1 MVTEK
6 VEQPA
11 LKGIIYRFLLAHA
24 EQPALLKDS
33 EHHSLREFSQR
44 PPFYDEFIQQVAR
57 TVPAFREQ
65 TEQKLLDKDS
75 WTSQADF
82 KAVLACFKD
91 ISGIHNPHHYHELG
105 RIIPRVGDGLTALA
119 ATAGNP
125 RFVIQQSPRYN
136 RDFNND
142 QFIAV
147 ERLSGSPRRVEAT
160 IQHYFLPS
168 SEEPYLEMVTAAL
181 GYWEGIPALWDFEE
195 VGTTHLKEVQLT
207 LQELI
212 ERDYAYLHLHY
223 AEDEHSG
230 DVSINGRTVAKKV
243 SLDDVLEYVPSEQ
256 HLAQPLERYQ
266 PVIMTESFIVDDEV
280 IFPKGT
286 VYGMPCNRYD
296 VEVPHPGAW
305 KRFVSALE
313 LLPRLISRKKDAR
326 GFFFLGK
333 RPREITYSDQLRATQ
348 LVAFSKLEAERE
360 AAIARADAAEAR
372 LTLEQQVSRVNETF
386 GDLRTL
392 AHDNKNYALTLLAEA
407 RTLTETLTDSTEV
420 SAYVNRI
427 TPILNEMIENDRIIM
442 RGGIPIDIVETP
454 YDDIM
459 KPIIES
465 IRKVYPDVAIHY
477 HAPPAETI
485 VRGDVRLLKAA
496 FTNIISN
503 AVEASQPDGS
513 ITITQRQVHRAKR
526 TFTII
531 DINQTGY
538 LSEEHAEKLNRGER
552 FTTKPNGNATGA
564 SASYNIITGPHNGSI
579 RYESKG
585 EEGATVRIII

>member
-1 MVTEK
+1 
-6 VEQPA
+6 
-11 LKGIIYRFLLAHA
+11 
-24 EQPALLKDS
+24 
-33 EHHSLREFSQR
+33 
-44 PPFYDEFIQQVAR
+44 
-57 TVPAFREQ
+57 
-65 TEQKLLDKDS
+65 
-75 WTSQADF
+75 
-82 KAVLACFKD
+82 
-91 ISGIHNPHHYHELG
+91 
-105 RIIPRVGDGLTALA
+105 
-119 ATAGNP
+119 
-125 RFVIQQSPRYN
+125 
-136 RDFNND
+136 
-142 QFIAV
+142 
-147 ERLSGSPRRVEAT
+147 
-160 IQHYFLPS
+160 
-168 SEEPYLEMVTAAL
+168 MVTAAL

-223 AEDEHSG
+223 TEDEHSG